1 MGRFSSALVE
11 GVDFRCYAACHRD
24 GLAAQ
29 ATGSVYWAEL
39 ATVSLRQRISSVQV
53 VVAWAVLLVIFGTLV
68 NKANYEDISVP
79 EGTTGVEL
87 LLSISAI
94 AISVLVA
101 WKLHTIL

>member
-1 MGRFSSALVE
+1 
-11 GVDFRCYAACHRD
+11 
-24 GLAAQ
+24 
-29 ATGSVYWAEL
+29 
-39 ATVSLRQRISSVQV
+39 